1 MPIGPKASDPDSFDT
16 LSALD
21 ASVEQ
26 GTSPGQ
32 FLIRNGA
39 VTPPPPSGQGTSHSL
54 ARSVWGLGGSQI
66 PEDTEAE
73 R

>member
-21 ASVEQ
+21 AWIEQ
-26 GTSPGQ
+26 GTAPGQ

>member
-26 GTSPGQ
+26 GTAPGQ